1 MWANVSF
8 DTLSVS
14 HVNVHSLNPVLLL
27 TLLSCRCA
35 STSLCWS
42 IVTAITTVLARAF
55 CMECHVQYVSNLVR
69 VRYSYVCRA
78 DPILAEHRKRKMLK
92 NFEDWFMYETY
103 YFCEN
108 GTPGIMGETTL
119 EFIRKPTKDMVP
131 RPEATWKRNFLATF
145 RLTRPLCFAF
155 Y

>member
-14 HVNVHSLNPVLLL
+14 HVNVHSLNPMLLL
-27 TLLSCRCA
+27 ALLSCRYA

-42 IVTAITTVLARAF
+42 IVTAITTVLARAL

-78 DPILAEHRKRKMLK
+78 DPILAEHRERKMFK
-92 NFEDWFMYETY
+92 NFEHWFMYETY

-119 EFIRKPTKDMVP
+119 EFIRKPTKGHGPTSRSYLEEEFSCSV
-131 RPEATWKRNFLATF
+131 
-145 RLTRPLCFAF
+145 
-155 Y
+155 